1 MRNKVIGRTAATLG
15 TVAAIA
21 LAAGIVGSTV
31 AASETGKSG
40 ETSGYESAGGPAL
53 PMDQI
58 VAKLKEGG
66 YGEIDEIEREH
77 GRYEV
82 KARGQDGREVKLYVD
97 PKTGEILRQEKD
109 D

>member
-21 LAAGIVGSTV
+21 LATGIVGSTV

-40 ETSGYESAGGPAL
+40 ETSGYESVDGPAL

-58 VAKLKEGG
+58 VVKLREQG
-66 YGEIDEIEREH
+66 YGEIHEIEREH

-82 KARGQDGREVKLYVD
+82 KGLGQDGRKVELYVD